1 MMTIATNLR
10 RRLKALRANQSG
22 VTAVE
27 LAVLGPVFLTLLLGV
42 FQVSI
47 WLQNHNA
54 IRSVSQ
60 DSGRAVMVA
69 YQNNNDLTDEQI
81 QGIVIAQ
88 AINVPY
94 MLDSERLN
102 VTVNRLN
109 TSRVTGTTEIEIDI
123 QYTLESYIP
132 LMPDFANTVSYER
145 PVFVVPQPI
154 TTGGEGT

>member
-60 DSGRAVMVA
+60 DAGRAVMIA
-69 YQNNNDLTDEQI
+69 YQNDNDLTDEQI

-94 MLDSERLN
+94 MLDSERLDA
-102 VTVNRLN
+102 RFRQHRFIRAPGFRGASADHDRWRRHLN
-109 TSRVTGTTEIEIDI
+109 FRAV
-123 QYTLESYIP
+123 
-132 LMPDFANTVSYER
+132 MPCLRRT
-145 PVFVVPQPI
+145 
-154 TTGGEGT
+154 